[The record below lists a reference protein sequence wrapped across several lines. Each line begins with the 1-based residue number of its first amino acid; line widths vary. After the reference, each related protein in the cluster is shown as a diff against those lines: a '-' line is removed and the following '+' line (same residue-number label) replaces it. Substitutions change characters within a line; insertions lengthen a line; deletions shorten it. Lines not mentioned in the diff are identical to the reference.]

1 VLAPIRADVAD
12 DLGLR
17 HDVEVVTGAND
28 SIAAAFGSG
37 ALESGRATVMIGTT
51 GVLIVHHPTRHVDN
65 AKFIVTMPSALE
77 DRYYVVA
84 EAGLAGKLVEVAPGA
99 KAPAGSGGVMFL
111 PWVFG
116 AMAPAIDPRHR
127 GAFLGISLYTD
138 RADLARA
145 MIEGV
150 CMQMRWLV
158 DEVEQALGAP
168 LRSVR
173 FVGGAAASDVWAAI
187 LADVVGRPIEQLA
200 NPRHANAR
208 GAGLMAFVSTGRL
221 RVDDVTA
228 LVPVRG
234 CYEPS
239 PSTATFWDD
248 RLAVFRELHATL
260 GEAVSRLTRHP

>member
-1 VLAPIRADVAD
+1 
-12 DLGLR
+12 
-17 HDVEVVTGAND
+17 
-28 SIAAAFGSG
+28 
-37 ALESGRATVMIGTT
+37 MIGTT
-51 GVLIVHHPTRHVDN
+51 GVLIVHHPVRHVDGT
-65 AKFIVTMPSALE
+65 KFIVTMPSALE

-84 EAGLAGKLVEVAPGA
+84 EAGLAGKLVEVALSQATGADLADGPSDGVFDQALELAA

-221 RVDDVTA
+221 RVDDLGA